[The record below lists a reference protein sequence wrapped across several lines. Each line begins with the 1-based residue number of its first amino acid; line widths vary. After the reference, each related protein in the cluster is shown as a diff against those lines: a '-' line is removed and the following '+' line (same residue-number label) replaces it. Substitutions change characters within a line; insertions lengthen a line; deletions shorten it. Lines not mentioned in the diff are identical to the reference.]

1 MGGSSH
7 LGQGHGLRS
16 REVRALA
23 RAEPATR
30 GRCTVRSRP
39 VGRYGARAERNPGEL
54 RTAAAIALRRHD
66 FAALGGTGSIPH
78 SWCVPRLP
86 GLDNWRHDFVSPTGQ
101 QERFSLSDGTSIML
115 NSSAALDVRFT
126 GEARRVVLAR
136 GEVFFDVTHNPDL
149 PFIVQAGSGEVRVL
163 GTAFSVRRDGDD
175 LLVTVER
182 GRVQVSSGGHSSI
195 L

>member
-1 MGGSSH
+1 
-7 LGQGHGLRS
+7 
-16 REVRALA
+16 
-23 RAEPATR
+23 
-30 GRCTVRSRP
+30 
-39 VGRYGARAERNPGEL
+39 
-54 RTAAAIALRRHD
+54 
-66 FAALGGTGSIPH
+66 
-78 SWCVPRLP
+78 
-86 GLDNWRHDFVSPTGQ
+86 
-101 QERFSLSDGTSIML
+101 ML